1 MVTLR
6 FLNFVVSCLYYR
18 AKKMQKPGPLVPLVP
33 ILFIGAYQA
42 DLAYGN
48 KMTRCRGKHTDVEI
62 KLFFLGNRYGDV
74 YMSKF
79 RLC

>member
-1 MVTLR
+1 
-6 FLNFVVSCLYYR
+6 
-18 AKKMQKPGPLVPLVP
+18 MQKPGPLVPLVP

-62 KLFFLGNRYGDV
+62 KLN
-74 YMSKF
+74 
-79 RLC
+79 C